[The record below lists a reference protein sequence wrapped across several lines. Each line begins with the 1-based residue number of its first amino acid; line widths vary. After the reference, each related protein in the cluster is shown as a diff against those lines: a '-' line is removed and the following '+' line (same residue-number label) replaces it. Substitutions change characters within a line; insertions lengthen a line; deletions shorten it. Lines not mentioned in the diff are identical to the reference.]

1 MTPREELLR
10 LGANGG
16 LIGVASLPERDENSQ
31 PRVGVLFLNAGLVPR
46 SGPSRL
52 WVNLARAAARSGRP
66 ALRLDFSGIGDSTP
80 AANDSRFEQRSP
92 REAQLALDGLAAA
105 AGCERFVVAGLCSG
119 AEIAFKTALVD
130 RRVVEIVLIN
140 APRFLEE
147 PSAELVQRLER
158 SQAAR
163 YYWRVA
169 LRNPSSWWKALRGHA
184 DLKGILRA
192 IATRLWP
199 RSRSAGAP
207 LRSADARA
215 FDELAERGVK
225 VRLVISE
232 GDWAQD
238 YLEAILGV
246 DFRGSAVHGNLELLV
261 LPAADHLV
269 TPLDAQERLRA
280 AFAGWC
286 AEWR

>member
-1 MTPREELLR
+1 MTPREDLLR
-10 LGANGG
+10 LGAEGG
-16 LIGVASLPERDENSQ
+16 LIGVASLPERDASS
-31 PRVGVLFLNAGLVPR
+31 PAGVGVLFLNAGLVPR

-66 ALRLDFSGIGDSTP
+66 ALRLDFSGIGDSAP
-80 AANDSRFEQRSP
+80 AAGDARFEQRSP
-92 REAQLALDGLAAA
+92 REARLALDALAAA

-119 AEIAFKTALVD
+119 AEIAFKTALAD

-147 PSAELVQRLER
+147 PSEELVQRLER

-169 LRNPSSWWKALRGHA
+169 LRNPASWWKALRGNA
-184 DLKGILRA
+184 DVKGILRA
-192 IATRLWP
+192 IAARMWP
-199 RSRSAGAP
+199 RARPASAP
-207 LRSADARA
+207 SRSADARA
-215 FDELAERGVK
+215 FDQLAERGVK
-225 VRLVISE
+225 IRLVISE

-246 DFRGSAVHGNLELLV
+246 DFRGSAVRGNLELLV
-261 LPAADHLV
+261 LPAADHLL
-269 TPLDAQERLRA
+269 TPLAAQERLRT
-280 AFAGWC
+280 AFDGWC
-286 AEWR
+286 ANWR